1 MGCPA
6 RGPPHPRPVPEP
18 WYNRPKPSTRSCA
31 LPCPL
36 PLITAF
42 PFAGNLDITP
52 DDPRWI
58 GAWWG
63 GFLLC
68 GALLFFSS
76 LLMFGF
82 PQSLPPHADPAMESE
97 QAMLPEREYERPKP
111 SNGVLRHPLEPDS
124 SASCFQ
130 QLRGKGAS
138 SSAVAGAMGP
148 SRGRGKG
155 SAQDWVPRDWGRIR
169 LVLHGLPC
177 PGLSLPYLI
186 QMSSLA

>member
-1 MGCPA
+1 M
-6 RGPPHPRPVPEP
+6 
-18 WYNRPKPSTRSCA
+18 PS
-31 LPCPL
+31 PC
-36 PLITAF
+36 
-42 PFAGNLDITP
+42 AGNLDITP

-82 PQSLPPHADPAMESE
+82 PQSLPPHADPTLESE
-97 QAMLPEREYERPKP
+97 QAMLPEREDDRPKP

-130 QLRGKGAS
+130 QLRGKVARDGQGGLRLGARCAGMAAWRGLSPQLIVQAAWGNGTCADHPWPS
-138 SSAVAGAMGP
+138 SGQ
-148 SRGRGKG
+148 RE
-155 SAQDWVPRDWGRIR
+155 
-169 LVLHGLPC
+169 PC
-177 PGLSLPYLI
+177 PVIDMDVCGAEHGGQAGGWPCTASRSSGGLWAGTPI
-186 QMSSLA
+186 